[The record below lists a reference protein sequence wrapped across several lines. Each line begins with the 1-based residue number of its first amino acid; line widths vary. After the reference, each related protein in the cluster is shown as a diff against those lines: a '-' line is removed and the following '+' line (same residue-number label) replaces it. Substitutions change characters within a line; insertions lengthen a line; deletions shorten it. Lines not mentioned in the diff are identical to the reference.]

1 MLVRCVP
8 ARTQAGKALGEAKA
22 GRLSE
27 PRNAVQRGFWQE
39 PEGNGLKSAPGVV
52 AAR

>member
-22 GRLSE
+22 GRLCE
-27 PRNAVQRGFWQE
+27 PRNAVQRGFWLE